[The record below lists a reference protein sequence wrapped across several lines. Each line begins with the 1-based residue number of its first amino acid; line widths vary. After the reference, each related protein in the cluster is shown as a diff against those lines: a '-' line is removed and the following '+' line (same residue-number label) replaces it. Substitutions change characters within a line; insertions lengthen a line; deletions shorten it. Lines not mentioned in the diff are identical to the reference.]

1 MENLVMFN
9 DIYKNKK
16 VLITGHTGF
25 KGSYLAL
32 WLKKLDAN
40 VFGISLPPQDDIN
53 HWKLINI
60 DMDSHYF
67 DIRDKDKLSTTIR
80 EIKPD
85 IIFHLAAQALV
96 ITSYSDPI
104 DTWHS
109 NLIGTV
115 NVLESSRD
123 VDGLKAVVCI
133 TTDKCYKNIDK
144 LDGYSENDALGG
156 YDPYSASKAACEIAI
171 SSYRD
176 SYFTNTQT
184 LIASARSGNVIG
196 GGDWCKDR
204 LIPDLIRS
212 VDSGKPLNIRSPKAT
227 RPWHHVLET
236 ASGYLRLGQCL
247 LEGNENCAKAY
258 NFGPKKDNNCSVETI
273 LKKIEPLWDKVKWKI
288 DTKNWPHEASELYLN
303 SSQSYNELKWYEV
316 WNIDDALRHTI
327 EWYKSWDEK
336 NLVISTDQL
345 NLYIETMKKE
355 KIDWIN

>member
-1 MENLVMFN
+1 MF
-9 DIYKNKK
+9 DGIYKNKK

-32 WLKKLDAN
+32 WLKQLGAN
-40 VFGISLPPQDDIN
+40 VVGISLPPQDDIS

-60 DMDSHYF
+60 DMDSYFF
-67 DIRDKDKLSTTIR
+67 DIRNKEKLNKIIKQ
-80 EIKPD
+80 IKPD

-96 ITSYSDPI
+96 IASYDDPI

-123 VDGLKAVVCI
+123 IDNLKAVLCI
-133 TTDKCYKNIDK
+133 TTDKCYKNINK
-144 LDGYSENDALGG
+144 LEGYSENDALGG
-156 YDPYSASKAACEIAI
+156 FDPYSASKATCEIAI

-176 SYFTNTQT
+176 SFFMNTDT

-196 GGDWCKDR
+196 GGDWCKNR
-204 LIPDLIRS
+204 LIPDLMRS
-212 VDSGKPLNIRSPKAT
+212 IDSGKPLEIRSPNAT

-247 LEGNENCAKAY
+247 LEGNRNCAKSY

-273 LKKIEPLWDKVKWKI
+273 LKKIEPLWHKVKWKI
-288 DTKNWPHEASELYLN
+288 DTKSWPHEASELYLDSTQAYSDLN
-303 SSQSYNELKWYEV
+303 WYET
-316 WNIDDALRHTI
+316 WNIDDALYHTI
-327 EWYKSWDEK
+327 EWYKEWFEN
-336 NLVISTDQL
+336 NLIISLDQL
-345 NLYIETMKKE
+345 DLYIETMQKE
-355 KIDWIN
+355 NIDWIK